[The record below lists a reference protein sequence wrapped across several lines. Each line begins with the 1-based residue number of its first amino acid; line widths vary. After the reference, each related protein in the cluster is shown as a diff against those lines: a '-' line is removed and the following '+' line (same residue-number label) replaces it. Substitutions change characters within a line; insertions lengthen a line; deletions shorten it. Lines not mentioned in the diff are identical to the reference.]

1 MTYNIS
7 KLYGQSINPKPIWT
21 ILTNELTS
29 SNEMEDQYENKTI
42 SRTLT
47 LGWHP

>member
-7 KLYGQSINPKPIWT
+7 KLHEQSINPKPIWT
-21 ILTNELTS
+21 ILTNEQTS
-29 SNEMEDQYENKTI
+29 SNETEDQFENTTI

-47 LGWHP
+47 LG